1 MLNEN
6 PSLRNCKAC
15 GSKISRHSLFC
26 RHCGHPQTGV
36 LARWLIAGLAVLLLV
51 LFVASF
57 FLLHFVSAICGSS
70 G

>member
-1 MLNEN
+1 MDEN

-15 GSKISRHSLFC
+15 GAKISRLSPFC

-36 LARWLIAGLAVLLLV
+36 LAMWIIGTLGVLLLV
-51 LFVASF
+51 LSAASF
-57 FLLHFVSAICGSS
+57 FLLHLVGALCGSN